1 MIRKMD
7 SNVREKML
15 KKISDSGYGNNV
27 LYDELQAYMSTG
39 LVGTMNRI
47 KGIKQETAKFKEF
60 FDTYTNKFKAR
71 EIPLDWSLHF

>member
-1 MIRKMD
+1 
-7 SNVREKML
+7 
-15 KKISDSGYGNNV
+15 
-27 LYDELQAYMSTG
+27 
-39 LVGTMNRI
+39 MNRI